1 MSLITKR
8 KPQNKGNNKVKEA
21 YEEAVMESILF
32 DSEDVITASRGL
44 VEEWE
49 YEL

>member
-8 KPQNKGNNKVKEA
+8 KPQNRGNNKVKK
-21 YEEAVMESILF
+21 AVMEIILF

-49 YEL
+49 YEP